1 MAPPSLDLLCFG
13 LVTHSEDNTYY
24 WQCSQGKKKIK
35 QIREKL
41 KVKSI
46 VSEIDEYRQ
55 NWTSHVERMEN
66 FIFPKAALHYE
77 PRGRRDP
84 GRPTKRWADQ

>member
-1 MAPPSLDLLCFG
+1 MKFLRPMLGLTRLDHQRNKLL
-13 LVTHSEDNTYY
+13 
-24 WQCSQGKKKIK
+24 
-35 QIREKL
+35 RETL

-55 NWTSHVERMEN
+55 NWKSHVERMEN
-66 FIFPKAALHYE
+66 FRSPKAALHYK
-77 PRGRRDP
+77 PRGRRDL